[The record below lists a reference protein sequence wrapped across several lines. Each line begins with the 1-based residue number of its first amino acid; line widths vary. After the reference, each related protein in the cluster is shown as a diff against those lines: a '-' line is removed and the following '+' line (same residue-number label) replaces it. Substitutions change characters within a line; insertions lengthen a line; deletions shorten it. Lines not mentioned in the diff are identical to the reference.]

1 MSIETAIHFYAWF
14 GLTIIGI
21 TTLLLIAVFIME
33 LWLQLITKW
42 AEYDKLLYAMII
54 LCNLKYHK
62 LINKEW
68 RKYAAMLLKI
78 RFDMLKNEDKPL
90 WSEFMNTIKTD
101 DSKTPITER
110 VLSEV
115 FSFTFT
121 DAATAELSKTCWQE
135 KGMRFTLIAHVLEA
149 NDNDEFKLIMELETT
164 DIAPTAEGGVVEA
177 EKYSAYLPMEYT
189 TQEQLQHLIDG
200 LSAGQPADKM
210 GI

>member
-1 MSIETAIHFYAWF
+1 MSIETAIHFYAWI
-14 GLTIIGI
+14 GLTIIGF
-21 TTLLLIAVFIME
+21 TTLLLLAVFIME

-42 AEYDKLLYAMII
+42 AEYDKLLYATLII
-54 LCNLKYHK
+54 CNLKYHK
-62 LINKEW
+62 SINKEW
-68 RKYAAMLLKI
+68 RKYAAMFLKI
-78 RFDMLKNEDKPL
+78 RFDMLKSEDEKL
-90 WSEFMNTIKTD
+90 WVEFMNTIKTD

-115 FSFTFT
+115 FNFTFS
-121 DAATAELSKTCWQE
+121 DVATAELIKTSWQE

-164 DIAPTAEGGVVEA
+164 DIAPTTEGGLVER

-189 TQEQLQHLIDG
+189 TQEQLQQLIDG
-200 LSAGQPADKM
+200 LSAGQVADKM